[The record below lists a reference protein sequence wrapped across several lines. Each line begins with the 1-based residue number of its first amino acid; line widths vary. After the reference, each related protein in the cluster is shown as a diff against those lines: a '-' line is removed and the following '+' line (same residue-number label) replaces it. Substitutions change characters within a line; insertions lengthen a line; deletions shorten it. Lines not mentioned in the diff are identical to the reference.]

1 MDAHKKEPE
10 TEIKRL
16 TKLLSELTAEIKRL
30 NALVDVLQ
38 QRLKFDAESRKR
50 MDTLNVQLLG
60 EGIVLRRKLA
70 AKDAENR
77 P

>member
-1 MDAHKKEPE
+1 MSAKKESANS
-10 TEIKRL
+10 EITRL
-16 TKLLSELTAEIKRL
+16 TKQLSELTAEIKRL
-30 NALVDVLQ
+30 NTLVDVLQ